1 MKASSE
7 SELLKI
13 AKQDCYCDSKRNSLL
28 TSSDNQNYNQNVENL
43 VKNIEDYPHAFILAC
58 LMDRGYDYKKVWSIP
73 YEISTIVGSFDIK
86 ELNKLTLKEYENIF
100 NGSSTSGEKLHR
112 YPSKMA
118 KCFKSAVDMICTDS
132 TIDGNAANLWNDKPQ
147 SIVFIQRMLQFKGCG
162 FKIANMTA
170 NLLYRYFGIEF
181 EDYKNFD
188 IAPDVHT
195 VRVFR
200 RLGLTN
206 DFGENEEAAKIYTI
220 IKAREINPDFPG
232 ILDSVVWETG
242 NEYCSKN
249 NPNCKKCRFNTFCDY
264 YKNNK
269 GLL

>member
-7 SELLKI
+7 STLLKI
-13 AKQDCYCDSKRNSLL
+13 AKQDCYCGSKIACSL
-28 TSSDNQNYNQNVENL
+28 TSSNDSNTENL
-43 VKNIEDYPHAFILAC
+43 VRNIEEYPHAFILAC

-73 YEISTIVGSFDIK
+73 YVISTKVGSFDIK
-86 ELNKLTLKEYENIF
+86 ELNKLTLKEYEDIF
-100 NGSSTSGEKLHR
+100 NVSSTSGEKLHR

-118 KCFKSAVDMICTDS
+118 KCFKSAVKKIYNDPH
-132 TIDGNAANLWNDKPQ
+132 IDGNAANLWNDKPQ
-147 SIVFIQRMLQFKGCG
+147 SVVFIQRMLQFEGCG

-170 NLLYRYFGIEF
+170 NLLYRYFGVEF

-200 RLGLTN
+200 RLGLTD

-220 IKAREINPDFPG
+220 IKAREINPVFPG

-249 NPNCKKCRFNTFCDY
+249 NPNCKKSRFNTFCDY

-269 GLL
+269 ELL